1 MNVEKAIS
9 SLFEAIKSVQTDY
22 KTHVYLQQCLG
33 FLAETIKKN
42 DEDKKAQQEAKKE
55 IKKEKK

>member
-9 SLFEAIKSVQTDY
+9 SLFEAVKSVKTDY
-22 KTHVYLQQCLG
+22 NTHVYLQQCLG

-42 DEDKKAQQEAKKE
+42 DEDKKAQQEEKE